1 MQKNQSGMALIAV
14 LLFLLLIMVAGT
26 IAVRQGLMSLR
37 VATADQ
43 ANTLLLNSSDS
54 VLANIEQTVESTQK
68 GSTNYVS
75 VFGDKGLIGY
85 FINTSIPRTN
95 EQVKRCYTPTIGAF
109 FDLEKS
115 TRMTPDSG
123 TGLIGG
129 DRGICNPS
137 KATDYA
143 SGRQTAMTQV
153 VLRGMSGNDGGTLA
167 DTEALAVGEDGRVGE
182 GQMPRIAMYSVSVLP
197 ALSSAKSTDI
207 KKCLE
212 YPIGADVKQIY
223 NSDQEM
229 TACLKNLGVPTSALV
244 EEVMVIKD
252 TTIEAL

>member
-109 FDLEKS
+109 F
-115 TRMTPDSG
+115 
-123 TGLIGG
+123 
-129 DRGICNPS
+129 
-137 KATDYA
+137 
-143 SGRQTAMTQV
+143 
-153 VLRGMSGNDGGTLA
+153 
-167 DTEALAVGEDGRVGE
+167 
-182 GQMPRIAMYSVSVLP
+182 
-197 ALSSAKSTDI
+197 
-207 KKCLE
+207 
-212 YPIGADVKQIY
+212 
-223 NSDQEM
+223 
-229 TACLKNLGVPTSALV
+229 
-244 EEVMVIKD
+244 
-252 TTIEAL
+252 